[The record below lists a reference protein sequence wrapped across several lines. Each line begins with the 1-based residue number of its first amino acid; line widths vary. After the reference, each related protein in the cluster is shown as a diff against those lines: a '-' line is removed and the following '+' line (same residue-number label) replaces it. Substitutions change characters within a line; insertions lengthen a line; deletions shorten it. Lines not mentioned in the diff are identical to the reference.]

1 MHPPLPPVRT
11 RFKDRRQP
19 VIIDNHLKPII
30 LGDENGRLA
39 ALQRL
44 DILDSPK
51 EAPFEHI
58 VSLVRSV
65 LNVPIVAVSLI
76 DKDRQWFKAITG
88 LSVTETPRN
97 ISFCTY
103 SIEQA
108 EPFIVSDAE
117 QDPRFAG
124 NPLVTGEPG
133 IRSYAGVQLR
143 TVEGYVV
150 GSLCAIDQTPRA
162 FSAHEVDILS
172 NFARIVE
179 RELELRQI
187 AECDSLTGA
196 LTRRAF
202 FQKANEEIE
211 RFHRYG
217 RPTSLVLADLDHFKR
232 VNDSYGHVAGD
243 VVLCAAT
250 KLVVKTIRP
259 IDSLGRLGG
268 EEFAV
273 LLPETEAS
281 SALDAADRFR
291 QLLAQTDM
299 DLPGGVAIRIT
310 ASFGI
315 SQMSAS
321 ISSVEQWIASADL
334 ALYAAKQAGRN
345 QCRSAA

>member
-1 MHPPLPPVRT
+1 MDIP
-11 RFKDRRQP
+11 
-19 VIIDNHLKPII
+19 LKPII
-30 LGDENGRLA
+30 LGDEDGRLA
-39 ALQRL
+39 ALKRL
-44 DILDSPK
+44 EILDSPR
-51 EAPFEHI
+51 EEPFEHI

-76 DKDRQWFKAITG
+76 DKERQWFKAITG
-88 LSVTETPRN
+88 LAVTETQRD
-97 ISFCTY
+97 ISFCTH

-117 QDPRFAG
+117 HDPRFAG

-150 GSLCAIDQTPRA
+150 GSLCAIDQTPRS
-162 FSAHEVDILS
+162 FSAHEVAILS
-172 NFARIVE
+172 NFAKIVE

-202 FQKANEEIE
+202 FQKASEEIE

-243 VVLCAAT
+243 AVLCAAT
-250 KLVVKTIRP
+250 KLVVETIRP

-281 SALDAADRFR
+281 AALDAADRFR
-291 QLLAQTDM
+291 KLLAQTNIG
-299 DLPGGVAIRIT
+299 LAGGAEIRVT

-315 SQMSAS
+315 AQMSAS
-321 ISSVEQWIASADL
+321 IGSVDQWVAAADL
-334 ALYAAKQAGRN
+334 GLYAAKQAGRN
-345 QCRSAA
+345 LCRTAPAVV